1 MQTIAKA
8 NTHFSQMAEVHNA
21 LHKMYTDKAKEGYT
35 HVLEAYMPNIKYFR
49 HHWYKDETTAQEVA
63 KKMQSKEV
71 KVLGVFT
78 IQTAIDNI
86 YS

>member
-1 MQTIAKA
+1 MQTIAKV
-8 NTHFSQMAEVHNA
+8 NTHFSQMAEVANA

-35 HVLEAYMPNIKYFR
+35 HVLECFLPEIKYFR

-63 KKMQSKEV
+63 KKMKSKGV
-71 KVLGVFT
+71 NVLGVFT
-78 IQTAIDNI
+78 IQTAIDNL